1 MSETDR
7 TREKIA
13 KLLRLG
19 MDSSAS
25 QGEIDNAMRMAASLM
40 AKHQLTRDDIDL
52 EAVDP
57 VEKMKMGRFYAFFKG
72 DKGTVWESQL
82 GHFVCRFLGT
92 VKSYHAKDIPLRR
105 AGIQLVDAAGQP
117 RTGEVEAFYGPLDD
131 CECAYKLFEEL
142 RDAIATMAILRYA
155 DFGNEDGRMYCYGF
169 VVGLDE
175 QLAAAIENLCTTDS
189 TTASL
194 ILRNQQTALVIKEK
208 AKAWLTETHGIT
220 LSKGRKRSVRG
231 SSSGYAEGLRDGR
244 SYDAKRP
251 TISRK
256 LGA

>member
-1 MSETDR
+1 MSDTDR

-52 EAVDP
+52 SAVDP

-72 DKGTVWESQL
+72 DKSTVWEDELSA
-82 GHFVCRFLGT
+82 FVSRFVGT
-92 VKSYHAKDIPLRR
+92 VKYYTAKDIPLRR
-105 AGIQLVDAAGQP
+105 DGIQLVDAAGRP
-117 RTGEVEAFYGPLDD
+117 RTGQIVAFYGPVDD

-142 RDAIATMAILRYA
+142 RDAISTMAILRYA
-155 DFGNEDGRMYCYGF
+155 DFANDDGRMYCFGF
-169 VVGLDE
+169 VNGLEE
-175 QLAAAIENLCTTDS
+175 QLKDAIENLCTTDS
-189 TTASL
+189 TTTSL
-194 ILRNQQTALVIKEK
+194 ILRNQQTAIIIKEK
-208 AKAWLTETHGIT
+208 ALAWLSETHGIT
-220 LSKGRKRSVRG
+220 LKKTRGRKIRG
-231 SSSGYAEGLRDGR
+231 SASAHAEGLRDGR

-251 TISRK
+251 DIHRK